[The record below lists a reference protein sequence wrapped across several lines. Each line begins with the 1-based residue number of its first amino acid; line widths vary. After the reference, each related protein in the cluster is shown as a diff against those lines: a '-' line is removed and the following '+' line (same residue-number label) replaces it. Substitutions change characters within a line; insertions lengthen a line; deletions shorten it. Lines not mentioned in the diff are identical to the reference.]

1 MAQEIILLIYTHN
14 KSLFLM
20 QSSYS
25 LFWFFFIFFSQTFL
39 KQAIITEAFI
49 QELQSWVVCVY
60 EWKAG
65 ALLFAHHHLDC
76 FQLIMPLKNV
86 KNTCHLYIR
95 TGITSHIFSFIAK
108 NILFLESFYWT
119 LLPLMS
125 IWISPAVQSAFLG
138 STLWEA
144 GYICSLSLKHLNCN
158 LGKNS
163 FCFSSLY
170 QSFSVFNEILISCI
184 SCDFY
189 LLPTVISRTVLGIKC
204 SLCL

>member
-1 MAQEIILLIYTHN
+1 MQPHN
-14 KSLFLM
+14 SDCSLF
-20 QSSYS
+20 S
-25 LFWFFFIFFSQTFL
+25 FRRHFFNRQLLQKHTRV
-39 KQAIITEAFI
+39 FI
-49 QELQSWVVCVY
+49 QELLSWAVCVY

-76 FQLIMPLKNV
+76 FQPIMPLKNV

-144 GYICSLSLKHLNCN
+144 GYTCSLSLKHLNYN
-158 LGKNS
+158 LGNNL
-163 FCFSSLY
+163 FCFTRVFLYFAVILTSWVSSD
-170 QSFSVFNEILISCI
+170 C
-184 SCDFY
+184 Y
-189 LLPTVISRTVLGIKC
+189 LLLTMQRTVLGIKYNVFILLMGL
-204 SLCL
+204 SW

>member
-1 MAQEIILLIYTHN
+1 MNNKVGGAARLRKETCRNNSIWLKMAQKIYPLNIYTHN
-14 KSLFLM
+14 KTLFLM
-20 QSSYS
+20 QPCNSDCSLYS
-25 LFWFFFIFFSQTFL
+25 FPMHFFNKELLL
-39 KQAIITEAFI
+39 KHTCVII
-49 QELQSWVVCVY
+49 QELLSWAVCVY

-108 NILFLESFYWT
+108 NIFFLESFYWT
-119 LLPLMS
+119 LQPLMS

-144 GYICSLSLKHLNCN
+144 GYAYSLCLKQLNYN
-158 LGKNS
+158 LGNNL
-163 FCFSSLY
+163 FCFSSL
-170 QSFSVFNEILISCI
+170 
-184 SCDFY
+184 
-189 LLPTVISRTVLGIKC
+189 
-204 SLCL
+204 